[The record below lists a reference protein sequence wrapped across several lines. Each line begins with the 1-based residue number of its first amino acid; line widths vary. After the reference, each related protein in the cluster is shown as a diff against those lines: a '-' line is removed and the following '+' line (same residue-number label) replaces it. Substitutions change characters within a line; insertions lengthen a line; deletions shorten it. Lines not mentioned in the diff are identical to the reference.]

1 MVRQKSD
8 TDIQTGMTM
17 TANSYN
23 RELTDQLIATDCRP
37 LEDIGRLEN
46 SNIGSLLVKLI
57 SEEVALFSLVNV
69 IGMYFSIL

>member
-1 MVRQKSD
+1 
-8 TDIQTGMTM
+8 M

-46 SNIGSLLVKLI
+46 SNIGSFLVKLI